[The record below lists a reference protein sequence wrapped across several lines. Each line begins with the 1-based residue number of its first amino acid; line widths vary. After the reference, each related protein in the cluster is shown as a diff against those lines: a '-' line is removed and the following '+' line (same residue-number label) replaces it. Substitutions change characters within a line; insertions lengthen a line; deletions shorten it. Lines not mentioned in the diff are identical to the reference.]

1 MLSGSGVDGVPQSG
15 VGGSGAMS
23 SCANAESFGTCAR
36 ASAPS
41 GLQIGGMGCF
51 AASTISCLS

>member
-1 MLSGSGVDGVPQSG
+1 MISR
-15 VGGSGAMS
+15 
-23 SCANAESFGTCAR
+23 ANAESFGTCVM